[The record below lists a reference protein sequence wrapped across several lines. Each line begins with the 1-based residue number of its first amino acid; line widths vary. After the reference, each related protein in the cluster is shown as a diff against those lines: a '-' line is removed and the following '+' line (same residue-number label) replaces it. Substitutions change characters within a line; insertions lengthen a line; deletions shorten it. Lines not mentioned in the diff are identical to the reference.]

1 MRTRGATAAEETLE
15 RVCPLPAP
23 RPAVALRLTV
33 RLEAP
38 GDPCF
43 PLSIALRF
51 DYDAGDAALP
61 EAAQDI
67 LDRRLY
73 DGLHA
78 GVEAALPQ
86 LPPDGLRVSVPALGA
101 DPPLARALTPDDARA
116 LEQVGAALE
125 ALAREAVE
133 RAWRKLDEAGGT
145 AARRP

>member
-1 MRTRGATAAEETLE
+1 MRTRGATAAEVMLE
-15 RVCPLPAP
+15 RACLLPAP

-33 RLEAP
+33 RLEMP

-73 DGLHA
+73 DGLNA

-86 LPPDGLRVSVPALGA
+86 LPPEGLRVSVPALGA
-101 DPPLARALTPDDARA
+101 DPPLARALAPDDARS

-125 ALAREAVE
+125 ALARAAVE
-133 RAWRKLDEAGGT
+133 RAWRKFDEADGT
-145 AARRP
+145 AEQRS